1 MNGLTKPRDFGDGCP
16 LTNERYVWSCAIGGL
31 KPVPVPSGGDAPMR
45 RAVERA
51 FLELTGHE
59 AQACFSGWG
68 EEFAE
73 PARAVIENRIPVE
86 EEKSVRADIQSAELA
101 TALDQLAAAKAEVER
116 LRDFVVDFADAKI
129 DALRY
134 SPPHGASPEDE
145 PDPVVDAETVWA
157 WQADAKDA
165 IKAAALTLTP
175 GKRYLDGH
183 GEVKGPLHRIHWE
196 NGEEMLT
203 DSYVVWHPDGTLA
216 GGTREDKRSLVAEV
230 GDAG

>member
-1 MNGLTKPRDFGDGCP
+1 MENEMNGLTKPRDFGDGCP

-116 LRDFVVDFADAKI
+116 LRYQINEASDPDFLFGAMDNVNDMDVSLDDFARA
-129 DALRY
+129 
-134 SPPHGASPEDE
+134 ASR
-145 PDPVVDAETVWA
+145 
-157 WQADAKDA
+157 A
-165 IKAAALTLTP
+165 IRAALALTP

>member
-101 TALDQLAAAKAEVER
+101 TALDQLAAAKAETEW
-116 LRDFVVDFADAKI
+116 
-129 DALRY
+129 LRY
-134 SPPHGASPEDE
+134 QINEASDPDFLFGAMDNVNDMDVSLD
-145 PDPVVDAETVWA
+145 DLARA
-157 WQADAKDA
+157 ASRA
-165 IKAAALTLTP
+165 IRAALAQQP
-175 GKRYLDGH
+175 PASGDDGR
-183 GEVKGPLHRIHWE
+183 G
-196 NGEEMLT
+196 
-203 DSYVVWHPDGTLA
+203 
-216 GGTREDKRSLVAEV
+216 
-230 GDAG
+230 

>member
-101 TALDQLAAAKAEVER
+101 TALDQLAAARAETER
-116 LRDFVVDFADAKI
+116 LREALDKAFLAIVEARSHADPGSLFRGLNDLLGKVDDI
-129 DALRY
+129 RRTAL
-134 SPPHGASPEDE
+134 SQE
-145 PDPVVDAETVWA
+145 
-157 WQADAKDA
+157 
-165 IKAAALTLTP
+165 
-175 GKRYLDGH
+175 
-183 GEVKGPLHRIHWE
+183 
-196 NGEEMLT
+196 
-203 DSYVVWHPDGTLA
+203 A
-216 GGTREDKRSLVAEV
+216 G
-230 GDAG
+230 

>member
-1 MNGLTKPRDFGDGCP
+1 MENEMNGLTKPRDFGDGCP

-101 TALDQLAAAKAEVER
+101 TALDQLAAAKAETER
-116 LRDFVVDFADAKI
+116 LRYQINEASDPDFLFGAMDNVNDMDVSLDDFARA
-129 DALRY
+129 
-134 SPPHGASPEDE
+134 ASR
-145 PDPVVDAETVWA
+145 
-157 WQADAKDA
+157 A
-165 IKAAALTLTP
+165 IRAALAQQP
-175 GKRYLDGH
+175 PASGDDGR
-183 GEVKGPLHRIHWE
+183 G
-196 NGEEMLT
+196 
-203 DSYVVWHPDGTLA
+203 
-216 GGTREDKRSLVAEV
+216 
-230 GDAG
+230 

>member
-86 EEKSVRADIQSAELA
+86 MAGAGKGADLMTHDPTAIVRA
-101 TALDQLAAAKAEVER
+101 ALEAAADSLIETSVWCDSQER
-116 LRDFVVDFADAKI
+116 ADA
-129 DALRY
+129 
-134 SPPHGASPEDE
+134 SWHNG
-145 PDPVVDAETVWA
+145 VVDARKHHMRRILAIDPSTVLSKLEEPWQDIATAPPERIWVDIDENPRGERGGRTQEDGVMWQPIETA
-157 WQADAKDA
+157 PK
-165 IKAAALTLTP
+165 
-175 GKRYLDGH
+175 
-183 GEVKGPLHRIHWE
+183 
-196 NGEEMLT
+196 
-203 DSYVVWHPDGTLA
+203 DGTPFLA
-216 GGTREDKRSLVAEV
+216 VCEADCGTRLALPSCNHQP
-230 GDAG
+230 

>member
-1 MNGLTKPRDFGDGCP
+1 MENEMNGLTKPRDFGDGCP

-165 IKAAALTLTP
+165 IKAAALAQQP
-175 GKRYLDGH
+175 PASGDDGR
-183 GEVKGPLHRIHWE
+183 G
-196 NGEEMLT
+196 
-203 DSYVVWHPDGTLA
+203 
-216 GGTREDKRSLVAEV
+216 
-230 GDAG
+230 